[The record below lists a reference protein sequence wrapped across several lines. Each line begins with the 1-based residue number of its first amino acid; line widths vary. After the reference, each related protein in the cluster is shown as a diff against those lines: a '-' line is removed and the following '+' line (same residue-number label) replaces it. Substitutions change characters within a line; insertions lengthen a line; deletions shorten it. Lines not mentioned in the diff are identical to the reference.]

1 MSIFG
6 QLDAAKIPTNP
17 FYIAAGTYNGEVT
30 EAEFREKKDGTRYLF
45 IEYVITDVDSGVKG
59 KKVQSRFDVV
69 DPSMTEEQFAL
80 LPADE
85 KEKLRGK
92 MINLKKTLCGQE
104 GFERQKGLGQTPDDL
119 NDPDWDPGVMKGL
132 IVVFGIRNF
141 GTDGVK
147 VQWVNL
153 AD

>member
-17 FYIAAGTYNGEVT
+17 FYIPAGTYNGEVT
-30 EAEFREKKDGTRYLF
+30 EAEYREKKDGSRYIF
-45 IEYVITDVDSGVKG
+45 IEYTITDEDKGVKG

-69 DPSMTEEQFAL
+69 DPSMTQEQFDMM
-80 LPADE
+80 PPDD
-85 KEKLRGK
+85 KEKFRQK

-119 NDPDWDPGVMKGL
+119 NDPDWNPNVLKGL